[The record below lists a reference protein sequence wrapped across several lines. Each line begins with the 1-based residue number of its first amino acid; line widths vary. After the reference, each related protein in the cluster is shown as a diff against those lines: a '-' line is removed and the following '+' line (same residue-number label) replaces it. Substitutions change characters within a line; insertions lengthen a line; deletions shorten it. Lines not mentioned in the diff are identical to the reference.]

1 MDVDGTISPIVVHPE
16 EAKIPTNIK
25 KLLAELSA
33 NIFLVGV
40 ISGRTVE
47 DIVHRVGISDL
58 IYIGNHGFE
67 RWINGE
73 SVIHPQVAQF
83 RLALEAALEDIRLLP
98 ELRAEMYIEDKGAT
112 ISIHYRQSKLKKFV
126 NEKVKPKIRA
136 VAKRH
141 QLVFS
146 EGRMVFELR
155 PPIKINKGTAFEKIV
170 EEHKLDAAL
179 YIGDDITD
187 IPALLKTQEL
197 RKKSKCLSYGIGVKS
212 GDRSVLDASDFFA
225 SDIPD
230 VEVLLSWLLMARK
243 ESSVGL

>member
-58 IYIGNHGFE
+58 VYIGNHGFE

-73 SVIHPQVAQF
+73 SVIRPQVAQF
-83 RLALEAALEDIRLLP
+83 RLALEAAMEDIRLLP
-98 ELRAEMYIEDKGAT
+98 ELRAGMYIEDKGAT

-126 NEKVKPKIRA
+126 NEKVKPKIQA

-187 IPALLKTQEL
+187 IPGLLKTQEL
-197 RKKSKCLSYGIGVKS
+197 RKNTKCLSYGIGVKS